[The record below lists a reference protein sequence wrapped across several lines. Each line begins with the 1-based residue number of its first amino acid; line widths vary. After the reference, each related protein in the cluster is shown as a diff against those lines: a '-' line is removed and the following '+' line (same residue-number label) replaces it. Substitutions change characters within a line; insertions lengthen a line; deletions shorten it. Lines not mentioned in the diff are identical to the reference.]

1 MRATPGRRGVRIGYA
16 RVSTDEQNLDL
27 QRDALTA
34 AGCTRIYAD
43 DGVSGVALNR
53 PALKKALAALRP
65 GDVLVVWRLDRLGR
79 SLAHLIEMIGKLEA
93 RSVGFQSLSEAI
105 DTTTAG
111 GKLIFHVMGAL
122 AEFERSLISER
133 TRAGMASARSRGRHI
148 GRPPALTKE
157 EVAEVRR
164 ALRAETATMGRLAKR
179 YGVSLSTIRR
189 AAGRQ
194 TKGGTWKKD

>member
-1 MRATPGRRGVRIGYA
+1 MRAPPGRGARIGYA

-34 AGCTRIYAD
+34 AGCERIYAD
-43 DGVSGVALNR
+43 GGVSGVAVKR

-79 SLAHLIEMIGKLEA
+79 SLAHLIEIIGLVEIRRA
-93 RSVGFQSLSEAI
+93 GFRSLSEAI

-122 AEFERSLISER
+122 AEFERALISER
-133 TRAGMASARSRGRHI
+133 TRAGMASARLRGRTL
-148 GRPPALTKE
+148 GRPPRLSKRE
-157 EVAEVRR
+157 IAEIRQL
-164 ALRAETATMGRLAKR
+164 LRAEMATAGELARR
-179 YGVSLSTIRR
+179 YQVSLSTIYR
-189 AAGRQ
+189 AAAPRHPPQ
-194 TKGGTWKKD
+194 